1 MAYCGLRVGE
11 VNRLNLKDLKNRG
24 TIEVFG
30 KGRKWNEIPVP
41 DVLLGYLLEVEK
53 EDLSL

>member
-11 VNRLNLKDLKNRG
+11 AHRLNLKDLKKTRG

-41 DVLLGYLLEVEK
+41 DVLLN
-53 EDLSL
+53 